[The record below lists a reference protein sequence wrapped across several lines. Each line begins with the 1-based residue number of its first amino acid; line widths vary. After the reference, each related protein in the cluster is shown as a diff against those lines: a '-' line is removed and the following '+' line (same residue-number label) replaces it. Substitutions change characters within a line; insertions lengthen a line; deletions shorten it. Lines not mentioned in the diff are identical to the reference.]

1 MALTNDQITAQN
13 FKDFYNC
20 IRPYLSGTAHGGFT
34 PIGTV
39 ISVMGKQAPH
49 NYLVCDGTVYNIAD
63 YPELAAYFTGQ
74 FEASNFF
81 GGDGITTF
89 AVPDLRGE
97 FLRGAGTNSHPRSG
111 DGADV
116 GIHQEGTMNP
126 FTMVLDNAT
135 NAANQIAVDPT
146 LSENPNSSAP
156 HWWGAANTDYKSIT
170 NNKLWRNPTTTSGD
184 VDTTGTYPS
193 GYVARPTNTSVLYCI
208 ATKNIF
214 MDAGCNY
221 STDEQVVGT
230 WVDGKPIYQKTI
242 FFNPVMYV
250 SSTAW
255 SATNEDVSNVE
266 NIISGEGYSIDGS
279 RQSRPMCLFLDGVLK
294 IMSGR
299 DNVGSDS
306 ISGVTYR
313 YTKTTD

>member
-13 FKDFYNC
+13 FKDFYGQ
-20 IRPYLSGTAHGGFT
+20 IRPYLNGTAHGGFT

-49 NYLVCDGTVYNIAD
+49 NFLVCDGTVYNIAD
-63 YPELAAYFTGQ
+63 YPELAAYFTVQ

-81 GGDGITTF
+81 GGDGVTTF

-97 FLRGAGTNSHPRSG
+97 FLRGAGTNSHAHG
-111 DGADV
+111 GVGADV
-116 GIHQEGTMNP
+116 GEHQEGTAHLYIGKNAHSDSEQRLWFQSNLPDDGTNINVVKNIDGFLKNEATLGSSWKMDGGT
-126 FTMVLDNAT
+126 FNAT
-135 NAANQIAVDPT
+135 GET
-146 LSENPNSSAP
+146 HYYS
-156 HWWGAANTDYKSIT
+156 
-170 NNKLWRNPTTTSGD
+170 
-184 VDTTGTYPS
+184 
-193 GYVARPTNTSVLYCI
+193 RPTNTSVLYCI

-250 SSTAW
+250 SSTVW
-255 SATNEDVSNVE
+255 SATNEDVSNIE
-266 NIISGEGYSIDGS
+266 NIISGEGYSVDGS

-299 DNVGSDS
+299 DGVGSDS
-306 ISGVTYR
+306 ISGITYR

>member
-1 MALTNDQITAQN
+1 MALTSDQITAQN
-13 FKDFYNC
+13 FKDFYGQ
-20 IRPYLSGTAHGGFT
+20 IRPYLNGSAHGGFT

-39 ISVMGKQAPH
+39 ISVMGKHAPH

-63 YPELAAYFTGQ
+63 YPELAAYFVGQ

-81 GGDGITTF
+81 GGDGVTTF

-97 FLRGAGTNSHPRSG
+97 FLRGAGTNSHEGQGSG
-111 DGADV
+111 ANV
-116 GIHQEGTMNP
+116 GEHQEGTAH
-126 FTMVLDNAT
+126 LYIGKNAHSS
-135 NAANQIAVDPT
+135 
-146 LSENPNSSAP
+146 SEQRLWFQSNLPDDE
-156 HWWGAANTDYKSIT
+156 ANTNLAKNIDGFFGNGAVLGSSWKMDGGTFDASGIT
-170 NNKLWRNPTTTSGD
+170 HYYS
-184 VDTTGTYPS
+184 
-193 GYVARPTNTSVLYCI
+193 RPTNTSVLYCI

-255 SATNEDVSNVE
+255 SATNEDVSNIE
-266 NIISGEGYSIDGS
+266 NIISGEGYSVDGS